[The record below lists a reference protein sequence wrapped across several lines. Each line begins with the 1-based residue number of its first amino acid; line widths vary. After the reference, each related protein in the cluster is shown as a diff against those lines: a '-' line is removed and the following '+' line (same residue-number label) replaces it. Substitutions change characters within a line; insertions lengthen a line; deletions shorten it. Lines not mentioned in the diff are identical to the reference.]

1 MHFRIIRTH
10 HLSLITMDLMVF
22 WFVFFGLYFFLF
34 VWSFFHHFLFVSFF
48 LWTCCSKNFVSSHS
62 VCVYTSGMCSA
73 LLYFARFLFSPYLS
87 LLLSMSF
94 CAPKMFGPFIQCLS
108 VCDCACVFL
117 RISSFF
123 FDFYSRLL
131 ISFYLRVFKVYT
143 FTIFRF
149 SWTILSTILSIIYH
163 NTYTPFVY
171 VCVSLLVY
179 ICSSNRNFELFL
191 RRVLV

>member
-73 LLYFARFLFSPYLS
+73 LLYFARFSFSPYLS

-94 CAPKMFGPFIQCLS
+94 CAPKMFGPS
-108 VCDCACVFL
+108 VFERVWLCMC
-117 RISSFF
+117 ISS
-123 FDFYSRLL
+123 
-131 ISFYLRVFKVYT
+131 
-143 FTIFRF
+143 
-149 SWTILSTILSIIYH
+149 
-163 NTYTPFVY
+163 
-171 VCVSLLVY
+171 
-179 ICSSNRNFELFL
+179 NFILFL
-191 RRVLV
+191 RFLFQAFNFFLSSCV